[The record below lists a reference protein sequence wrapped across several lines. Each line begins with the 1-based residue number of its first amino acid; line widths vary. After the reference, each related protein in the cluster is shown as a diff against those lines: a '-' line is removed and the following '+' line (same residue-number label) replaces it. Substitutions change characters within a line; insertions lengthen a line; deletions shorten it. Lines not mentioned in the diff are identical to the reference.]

1 MVNYLLKFLFYS
13 CQLLFFVLVF
23 VYRNKRKGATII
35 VEDFNTLENL
45 EEYFKKVNCYGEYNY
60 CFTCQMEQSILPI
73 LFGAVGAIIEMKRNK
88 NVMGYLFNKFDKGI
102 CLIPIVSDT
111 LTKNKVDIDNYIFID
126 NNDIEKVIAKNEDIV
141 YKKIKIILKNK
152 KRYTMRTLKKIKNIE
167 YHEINLNNFLS
178 MCK

>member
-1 MVNYLLKFLFYS
+1 M
-13 CQLLFFVLVF
+13 
-23 VYRNKRKGATII
+23 
-35 VEDFNTLENL
+35 EDFKTLENL

-152 KRYTMRTLKKIKNIE
+152 KKYTMRTLKKIKNIE